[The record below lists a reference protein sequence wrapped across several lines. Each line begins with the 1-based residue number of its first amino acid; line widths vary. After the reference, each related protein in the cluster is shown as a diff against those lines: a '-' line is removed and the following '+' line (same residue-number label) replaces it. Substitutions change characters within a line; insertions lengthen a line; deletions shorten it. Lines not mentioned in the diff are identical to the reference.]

1 MKLLHKII
9 FWSHLLAGAIAG
21 LVIFLMSFTG
31 VVLMYEHQMVE
42 FAERDVRWVTPPS
55 TNSPRKNLD
64 EIVAVARGQNPEAR
78 PTGIVLRSDPAAS
91 VAVGFGRDG
100 VTYVD
105 PYTGTVLGKAS
116 KLHDWF
122 HDVIDWH
129 RWLAMKG
136 EDRATGKAIT
146 GACNLAFFW
155 LAISGVYLWWPRSWR
170 WRGLKSSVVF
180 NTGLR
185 GKARDWNWH
194 NVIGFWSS
202 GVLIV
207 LTLTAAVMSYQWAN
221 DLLYTMTGSEPP
233 PRTQAPGPVAQAQAR
248 PERAEAD
255 EARGVKT
262 LASFDSFL
270 ARAEQQAPGWI
281 MMIMR
286 LPQRGDAAVNV
297 LIQEPQAPHIF
308 ARSQLTLDRVTAEI
322 VKWEP
327 YAAARLGRKLR
338 IWVRGLHTGEA
349 LGLFGQTVAGLASL
363 GGCFLV
369 WTGLAMAWR
378 RFRYR
383 NRNADDPVS
392 IERGVAQLDTHSTIA
407 GAALEVPEMSK
418 ETSAITTETTKTEST
433 NGRSYNGHEGTVK
446 EWSAGPP
453 TDDSVLILYG
463 TVTGNAEGLAKRLG
477 DTLRLAG
484 FSSRVRDMAH
494 CQPNALTHA
503 GCVLIVASTYG
514 DGEPPDD
521 AAHFCHAV
529 VGGNGLVLTGVKF
542 SVLAL
547 GNTTYDNF
555 CKCGRDLD
563 SALERH
569 GATRLFPRID
579 CDVDYDIPARRWMDG
594 VLTALRQLGHGTS
607 RRFLSCSKKVIP

>member
-1 MKLLHKII
+1 MTLLHKII
-9 FWSHLLAGAIAG
+9 FWSHLLAGVIAG

-31 VVLMYEHQMVE
+31 VILMYEHQMVE

-55 TNSPRKNLD
+55 TNSQRKNLD
-64 EIVAVARGQNPEAR
+64 DIVAVARAQNPEAR
-78 PTGIVLRSDPAAS
+78 PTSIVLRGDPAAS
-91 VAVGFGRDG
+91 IAVGFGRDG

-105 PYTGTVLGKAS
+105 PYTGAVLGKGS

-129 RWLAMKG
+129 RWLGMEG

-180 NTGLR
+180 NSGLR

-202 GVLIV
+202 GVLVV

-233 PRTQAPGPVAQAQAR
+233 PRTQAPSPAAQAQQR
-248 PERAEAD
+248 PERAEAS
-255 EARGVKT
+255 ETRGAKT
-262 LASFDSFL
+262 LASLDSL
-270 ARAEQQAPGWI
+270 AARAEQQAPGWI
-281 MMIMR
+281 MMMMR
-286 LPQRGDAAVNV
+286 LPPRGDGPMTV
-297 LIQEPQAPHIF
+297 LIQEPQSPHIF
-308 ARSQLTLDRVTAEI
+308 ARSQLTLDRATAEI

-327 YAAARLGRKLR
+327 YAAASLGRKLR

-349 LGLFGQTVAGLASL
+349 LGFAGQTVAGLASL

-383 NRNADDPVS
+383 NRNADDPAS
-392 IERGVAQLDTHSTIA
+392 IEPSVAQVETHNTVVR
-407 GAALEVPEMSK
+407 AAPEIPEMSNEAPALAM
-418 ETSAITTETTKTEST
+418 ETDST
-433 NGRSYNGHEGTVK
+433 NGRSFIGRESTVS
-446 EWSAGPP
+446 EWTAAPF
-453 TDDSVLILYG
+453 TEDSVLILYG
-463 TVTGNAEGLAKRLG
+463 TVTGNAEGLAKRLADG
-477 DTLRLAG
+477 LRLAG

-494 CQPNALTHA
+494 CHANALTHA
-503 GCVLIVASTYG
+503 SCVLIVASTYG

-521 AAHFCHAV
+521 AAQFCHAV
-529 VGGNGLVLTGVKF
+529 VAGNGLHLTGVKF

-547 GNTTYDNF
+547 GNTTYDHF

-563 SALERH
+563 VALERH
-569 GATRLFPRID
+569 GGTRLFPRVD
-579 CDVDYDIPARRWMDG
+579 CDVDYDLPAQRWMDG
-594 VLTALRQLGHGTS
+594 ILAALRQRENLPAS
-607 RRFLSCSKKVIP
+607 A